1 MAYALFSKGA
11 EEFTIT
17 YTDGSTG
24 PGYGNKYKIA
34 ANDEELNQINCDQ
47 NCYVVVTIT
56 DQEFDYLRYNETK
69 DCKGYK
75 YDTNSIIWVDKVA
88 PNWTE
93 SYVSLEAL
101 EDEIAGTK
109 EAVDRFISESPSHAQ
124 IAKWQQF
131 RTDLDAVDTSG
142 ITFPTTNMKSLQ
154 RIMLDQ
160 GLTALHT
167 LQLPN

>member
-1 MAYALFSKGA
+1 M
-11 EEFTIT
+11 
-17 YTDGSTG
+17 
-24 PGYGNKYKIA
+24 
-34 ANDEELNQINCDQ
+34 
-47 NCYVVVTIT
+47 
-56 DQEFDYLRYNETK
+56 RYNETK

-93 SYVSLEAL
+93 TYISLESL
-101 EDEIAGTK
+101 EDEISNTK
-109 EAVDRFISESPSHAQ
+109 EVIDRFISENSSHPQ

>member
-1 MAYALFSKGA
+1 MAYALFSKNA
-11 EEFTIT
+11 EEYTIT

-24 PGYGNKYKIA
+24 PAYGNKFKIA
-34 ANDEELNQINCDQ
+34 ANDEELNQINCDV
-47 NCYVVVTIT
+47 NNYEVVTIT

-93 SYVSLEAL
+93 TYISLESL
-101 EDEIAGTK
+101 EDEISNTK
-109 EAVDRFISESPSHAQ
+109 EVIDRFISENSSHPQ